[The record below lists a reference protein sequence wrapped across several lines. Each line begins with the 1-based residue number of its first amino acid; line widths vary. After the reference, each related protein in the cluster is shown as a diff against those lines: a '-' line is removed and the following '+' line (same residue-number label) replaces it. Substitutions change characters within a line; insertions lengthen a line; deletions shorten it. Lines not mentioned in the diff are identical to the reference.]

1 MSRLVVHRN
10 KLFSRDSSKLI
21 SELLLMSMDSANTY
35 NVPFIDL
42 HAQHAPIKD
51 EIFRRWNQIYDETSF
66 ISGKWVEQF
75 ENRFANLLGVR
86 YCVAVSN
93 GTAALEIALRSLQ
106 ISNLDEVI
114 IPTNSFIATAEA
126 VSNVGAVPVFVDC
139 NEYSNLDVRQ
149 LSDALTP
156 RTVGIIGVH
165 LYGNPADFD
174 EIESFAQRHGL
185 WTLEDAAQG
194 HLATYKHRNVGT
206 LGTAAAFSFYPGK
219 NLGATGEGGAIT
231 TNNPEIANL
240 ARMLRAHGET
250 ERYKSRIVGGNGRM
264 TELIA
269 SALDVKLDHIS
280 EWTKK
285 RQHNSTYY
293 RNQLRHL
300 NAISLDEVQTDR
312 LSCNHLFVA
321 YGHQR
326 DLVRKNLLEKG
337 VNTGLH
343 YPVPIHLQDAYVH
356 LGYKPGRFPEAERK
370 AESLFSLPMYAE
382 LSEKQIDYVCSV
394 LADVIGSN

>member
-1 MSRLVVHRN
+1 
-10 KLFSRDSSKLI
+10 
-21 SELLLMSMDSANTY
+21 MDANNSH

-42 HAQHAPIKD
+42 RAQHAPIKD

-75 ENRFANLLGVR
+75 ENRFADLIGVR

-93 GTAALEIALRSLQ
+93 GTAALEIALRSLK
-106 ISNLDEVI
+106 ISHLDEVI

-126 VSNVGAVPVFVDC
+126 VSNVGAIPVFVDC
-139 NEYSNLDVRQ
+139 DEYSNLDVRQ
-149 LSDALTP
+149 LPDVLSP

-174 EIESFAQRHGL
+174 EIELFAQRHGL

-194 HLATYKHRNVGT
+194 HLATYKGRNVGT
-206 LGTAAAFSFYPGK
+206 LGAAAAFSFYPGK

-231 TNNPEIANL
+231 TNSPEIADL

-293 RNQLRHL
+293 RNKLRNL
-300 NAISLDEVQTDR
+300 NSLSLDAVQTDR

-326 DLVRKNLLEKG
+326 DLIRKNLLERG

-343 YPVPIHLQDAYVH
+343 YPVPIHLQDAYVY
-356 LGYKPGRFPEAERK
+356 LGYQAGQFPVAEQK

-382 LSEKQIDYVCSV
+382 LTEKQIDYVCAA
-394 LADVIGSN
+394 LADVIGSI